1 MPNRNDLHI
10 NPVRPTDSG
19 TFECHVTYHGSTS
32 VEYPVTVNIVCLISV
47 SLNMNFSIIF
57 LSVREQLHYIF

>member
-32 VEYPVTVNIVCLISV
+32 VEYPVTINIVCLKCYHLMIKSFNV
-47 SLNMNFSIIF
+47 I
-57 LSVREQLHYIF
+57 